1 MNLDIVLKFPHEE
14 VTLCVCRYSPKAAF
28 TDLKKC
34 QGDKCDSWLHK
45 TCYPRNYC
53 PYCYLDMMDGPFCE
67 HTEALLPPTVLTK
80 SDGKDIGRGTFAIRP
95 VHDLRLKENAHQVQ
109 LWCMNL
115 RDNAASGVQW
125 PTECTLTVNNCSLP
139 ISPTGSASSHGDC
152 DHDYFFG
159 VSLVKVQSLEQVL
172 EKIVVEPLEV
182 AVNHSVPVPGV
193 EMLTAKVSLTCPF
206 NHSRITHPARF
217 KQCGHLL
224 DLIKFLQYAQASK
237 KLVKWECPVCRKRY
251 SFTDLISDGYLMP
264 ILAALPEEVNEI
276 EEVGGE
282 DGVVHIPS
290 DEETQG
296 VASASVAPAYTAST
310 SETKDVNPLDDS
322 LKVLE
327 SQYVASTGGG
337 GVVHVSSAEEIRDVA
352 AASVASAS
360 VGSTSETRDVR
371 PPDDSLKLL
380 GRQYGGDS
388 DSD

>member
-1 MNLDIVLKFPHEE
+1 MQF
-14 VTLCVCRYSPKAAF
+14 S
-28 TDLKKC
+28 
-34 QGDKCDSWLHK
+34 
-45 TCYPRNYC
+45 
-53 PYCYLDMMDGPFCE
+53 
-67 HTEALLPPTVLTK
+67 
-80 SDGKDIGRGTFAIRP
+80 
-95 VHDLRLKENAHQVQ
+95 
-109 LWCMNL
+109 
-115 RDNAASGVQW
+115 
-125 PTECTLTVNNCSLP
+125 
-139 ISPTGSASSHGDC
+139 
-152 DHDYFFG
+152 
-159 VSLVKVQSLEQVL
+159 
-172 EKIVVEPLEV
+172 
-182 AVNHSVPVPGV
+182 
-193 EMLTAKVSLTCPF
+193 
-206 NHSRITHPARF
+206 HSRITHSARF
-217 KQCGHLL
+217 KQSGHLL

-276 EEVGGE
+276 EVQHDASWRLIGRTTWNKPEPPYVIDQEEVGGE

-290 DEETQG
+290 DDETQG
-296 VASASVAPAYTAST
+296 VASASVAPACTASTSTAST

>member
-264 ILAALPEEVNEI
+264 ILAALPEGVNEI
-276 EEVGGE
+276 EVQH
-282 DGVVHIPS
+282 DAS
-290 DEETQG
+290 WSRRWEEKMEWCI
-296 VASASVAPAYTAST
+296 SLLM
-310 SETKDVNPLDDS
+310 KR

-360 VGSTSETRDVR
+360 MGSTSETRDE
-371 PPDDSLKLL
+371 LA
-380 GRQYGGDS
+380 QHYGYQKAIS
-388 DSD
+388 EK